1 MAARTARL
9 ALYSSRVRGFSA
21 AGLGGG
27 AVPPD
32 GAGPWGAATEG
43 GERSE
48 GAIGAEG
55 AEGEGAPASPIMTVK
70 QPRTMTP
77 PWTVGSP
84 MRAAMRLPMR
94 TVGEPMAI
102 MSGGPTQVA
111 ISVTRAA
118 GSIPISTVGQH
129 GGRIGPPTC
138 GTTPVTIGQTC
149 ISVIRAAGGIFLSL
163 LLGRLPR
170 HSIQNTQVDS
180 LKLRRLGICLHL
192 GTFGAVVGFIGF
204 LGVLRTGATPRAGR
218 AAAIDED

>member
-84 MRAAMRLPMR
+84 MRAAMRLPMS
-94 TVGEPMAI
+94 TVGEPMTI

-138 GTTPVTIGQTC
+138 GTTPVTMGQTC
-149 ISVIRAAGGIFLSL
+149 MSVIRAAGGIFLPL
-163 LLGRLPR
+163 LLRRLPR
-170 HSIQNTQVDS
+170 YSVQKLQSVSWKLVNLGSSPTSWYLSSRHRPHPVSWGLADWNHSPS
-180 LKLRRLGICLHL
+180 RLRRRC
-192 GTFGAVVGFIGF
+192 
-204 LGVLRTGATPRAGR
+204 
-218 AAAIDED
+218 